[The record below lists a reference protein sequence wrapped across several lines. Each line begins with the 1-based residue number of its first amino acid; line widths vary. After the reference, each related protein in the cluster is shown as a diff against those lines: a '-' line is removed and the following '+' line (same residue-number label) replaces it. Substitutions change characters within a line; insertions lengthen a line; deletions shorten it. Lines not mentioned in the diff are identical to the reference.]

1 MNIRQMMVVFVSAAA
16 LAATGAPRAEDA
28 PAPAASA
35 PTATETPAAVP
46 AAAPSPAPSAEP
58 AATPVPPAA
67 AEAPPPAAVP
77 AVAPAAASDTATV
90 IFFRPSKFLGA
101 AIGFIV
107 REGQTEL
114 GKLRNGKYFVLH
126 VSPGKHQF
134 IVHSEAKDVLT
145 IDADAGET
153 YYIRGGVTMGI
164 LAGRPNLSPSDQAAF
179 EAVKASLTEV
189 PAMSDKD

>member
-67 AEAPPPAAVP
+67 AEAPPPAAGP
-77 AVAPAAASDTATV
+77 AGSPAAARDTAPP
-90 IFFRPSKFLGA
+90 IFFL
-101 AIGFIV
+101 
-107 REGQTEL
+107 
-114 GKLRNGKYFVLH
+114 
-126 VSPGKHQF
+126 PGKIF
-134 IVHSEAKDVLT
+134 GGALRLLFPG
-145 IDADAGET
+145 GENQL
-153 YYIRGGVTMGI
+153 G
-164 LAGRPNLSPSDQAAF
+164 
-179 EAVKASLTEV
+179 
-189 PAMSDKD
+189 